1 MRMSCSYINCL
12 AFMVESFNATN
23 SVNDIGIVVNSKVST
38 TVVKCHFVEYNSN
51 LYFRK
56 LLEISIN
63 KIIIS
68 NV

>member
-1 MRMSCSYINCL
+1 
-12 AFMVESFNATN
+12 MVESFNVTN
-23 SVNDIGIVVNSKVST
+23 SVNDIDIAVNSKVSIT
-38 TVVKCHFVEYNSN
+38 FVKCHVVEYNSN
-51 LYFRK
+51 FYFRK